1 MNFSLERWLFELRY
15 WLGRTPWDTQITPP
29 EVGAF
34 LRHHPPGHA
43 LDLGCGTGTNAI
55 TLAQRGWQVTG
66 IDFSM
71 TAIWIARR
79 KARRAGVHVN
89 FCVGDV
95 TDLSDLD
102 GPYNYALDIGC
113 LHAVDPAG
121 RESYAAGLA
130 RLVQPGGHYMLYAWL
145 PRSWNSAT
153 RGISQDQVA
162 DLLTPTFRIAR
173 VVVGEEQ
180 GAGSAWYWLQKQR

>member
-1 MNFSLERWLFELRY
+1 VNFNPERWLFELRY

-29 EVGAF
+29 EVSAF
-34 LRHHPPGHA
+34 LQHHPPGRA

-55 TLAQRGWQVTG
+55 SLAQRGWQVTG

-79 KARRAGVHVN
+79 KARRAGVQVD
-89 FCVGDV
+89 FRVGDV

-121 RESYAAGLA
+121 RQNYAAGLA

-145 PRSWNSAT
+145 PRSWNGTT
-153 RGISQDQVA
+153 RGISRDQVA